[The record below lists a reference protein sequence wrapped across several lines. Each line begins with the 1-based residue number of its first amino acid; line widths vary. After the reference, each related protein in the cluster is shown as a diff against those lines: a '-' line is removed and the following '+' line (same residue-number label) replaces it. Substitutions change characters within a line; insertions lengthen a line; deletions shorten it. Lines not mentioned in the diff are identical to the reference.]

1 MLREAIGVVSII
13 TPWNFPFLIVSQ
25 KLPFALAAGC
35 TTVVKPSEL
44 TSGSTL
50 VLGEILIEAGVPA
63 GVVNIITGTGPE
75 VGAPMTTDPD
85 VDMVSFTGST
95 GVGKLTMVNAAQ
107 TLKKVSLELGGKNP
121 QIVFPDADLDAFV
134 DAAVFGA
141 YFNAGECC
149 NAGSRL
155 ILHKSIAEEVT
166 ARIAELAKKVK
177 VGDPLDPTTQVGAII
192 TPQHLEKIG
201 DYVEGAVKAGA
212 SVTLG
217 GEALDLG
224 LGQFMVP
231 TILSGVEPDMAVARE
246 EVFGPVLSVLTFE
259 TTKEAIRI
267 ANAIDYGL
275 SAGVW
280 SRDFDTCLTIGR
292 KVRAGTVWMNTFM
305 DGASNC
311 PSAVIANPASAA
323 NSAAMRWRITPKPR
337 RSTCI
342 LAPAPAGGCRDDK
355 AFPTIMDGIGFAA
368 RSGRR
373 EAELRA
379 LKDRQ
384 VLDGFAGDTLEQQA
398 AHGLA
403 SRLQILVDGLD
414 LRLDLAEQ
422 PRRLLGDDVIFHA
435 ERQAVVA
442 HAGDRGERGN
452 FAGTGISI
460 RRIRLRAAAAHVVA
474 DHVGG
479 AVEIERLGDF
489 IGGARFAH
497 RSHEAVQHV
506 LTEGQAL
513 GRQDDRDLAPALD
526 DQPLGRLVGE
536 GEIVVIDEGVRSGE
550 FRAAMRNEGKAVF
563 QKQPH
568 TRIEGLSARK
578 IRPSAMPL
586 RMM

>member
-1 MLREAIGVVSII
+1 MTAHVKPKALENFKARDFRMLIDGVWTEGDGAIERIAPGHGVVVSHYPAGNRADAERAIAAARKAFDNGPWPRMTGAERSNILLKAADLIAARADELAFLDCIESGKPISQAKGELGGAVDIWRYAAALARDLHGESYNTLGDGTLGVVLREAIGVVSII

-63 GVVNIITGTGPE
+63 GVVNIVTGTGPE

-95 GVGKLTMVNAAQ
+95 GVGKLTMTNAAQ

-155 ILHKSIAEEVT
+155 ILHTSIAEEVT
-166 ARIAELAKKVK
+166 ARIAELAKTVK

-217 GEALDLG
+217 GGSLDLG

-246 EVFGPVLSVLTFE
+246 EVFGPVLSVLTFD

-280 SRDFDTCLTIGR
+280 SRDFDTCLTVGR
-292 KVRAGTVWMNTFM
+292 KVRAGTIWMNTFM
-305 DGASNC
+305 DGASEL
-311 PSAVIANPASAA
+311 PF
-323 NSAAMRWRITPKPR
+323 
-337 RSTCI
+337 
-342 LAPAPAGGCRDDK
+342 GGYRQ
-355 AFPTIMDGIGFAA
+355 
-368 RSGRR
+368 SGLGR
-373 EAELRA
+373 E
-379 LKDRQ
+379 
-384 VLDGFAGDTLEQQA
+384 
-398 AHGLA
+398 
-403 SRLQILVDGLD
+403 
-414 LRLDLAEQ
+414 
-422 PRRLLGDDVIFHA
+422 LGRH
-435 ERQAVVA
+435 
-442 HAGDRGERGN
+442 
-452 FAGTGISI
+452 
-460 RRIRLRAAAAHVVA
+460 
-474 DHVGG
+474 
-479 AVEIERLGDF
+479 AVEDYTETKTLNMHI
-489 IGGARFAH
+489 GAR
-497 RSHEAVQHV
+497 
-506 LTEGQAL
+506 TGWW
-513 GRQDDRDLAPALD
+513 
-526 DQPLGRLVGE
+526 
-536 GEIVVIDEGVRSGE
+536 
-550 FRAAMRNEGKAVF
+550 
-563 QKQPH
+563 
-568 TRIEGLSARK
+568 
-578 IRPSAMPL
+578 MP
-586 RMM
+586 R